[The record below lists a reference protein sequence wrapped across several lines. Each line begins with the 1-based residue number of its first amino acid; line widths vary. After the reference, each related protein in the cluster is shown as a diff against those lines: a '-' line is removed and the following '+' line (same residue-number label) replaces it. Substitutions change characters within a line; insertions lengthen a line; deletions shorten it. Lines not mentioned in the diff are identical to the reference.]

1 MVLLWKRI
9 GSPIT
14 ITDYKDK
21 DVVLYGKDLY
31 YFVINNLIDMDDI
44 ETVNK
49 LKKNLKPEIILDFN
63 KNPYGEM
70 KIKINYRERLS
81 QKRLSLEKNK
91 DNNNII
97 FIYMDNLSRLHFYRQ
112 YKKKNF

>member
-9 GSPIT
+9 GFPIT
-14 ITDYKDK
+14 IADYKDK

-31 YFVINNLIDMDDI
+31 YFVIKNLIDMDDI
-44 ETVNK
+44 ETVKK
-49 LKKNLKPEIILDFN
+49 LKKNLKPEIILDFD

-70 KIKINYRERLS
+70 KIKINYERLS

-97 FIYMDNLSRLHFYRQ
+97 FIYMDN
-112 YKKKNF
+112 